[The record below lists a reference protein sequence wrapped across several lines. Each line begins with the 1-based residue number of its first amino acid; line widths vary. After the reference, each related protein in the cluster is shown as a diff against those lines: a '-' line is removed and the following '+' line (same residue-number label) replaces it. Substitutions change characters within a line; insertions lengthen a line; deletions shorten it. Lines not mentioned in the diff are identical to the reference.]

1 VRGRGRGRSYGRAEM
16 SFQIRSFNTGLA
28 MISLASSLSL
38 DSVFVFAWHPYCVI
52 SNSIITIVIHT
63 TQHHYQS
70 LTTPNDVT
78 IRFATKCSI
87 IISFNCHTLDLSFFS
102 PPLRFRHSPPLYLR
116 RIKRSRIGSFCNVSR
131 PSYMR
136 VIFQTDA

>member
-1 VRGRGRGRSYGRAEM
+1 VRSRGRGRSYGRAEM

-87 IISFNCHTLDLSFFS
+87 IIQLS
-102 PPLRFRHSPPLYLR
+102 H
-116 RIKRSRIGSFCNVSR
+116 SR
-131 PSYMR
+131 PFFFFPPVALSAFTTLMLAPDQAFPDRILLQCQPTSYMR
-136 VIFQTDA
+136 VIFQSDV